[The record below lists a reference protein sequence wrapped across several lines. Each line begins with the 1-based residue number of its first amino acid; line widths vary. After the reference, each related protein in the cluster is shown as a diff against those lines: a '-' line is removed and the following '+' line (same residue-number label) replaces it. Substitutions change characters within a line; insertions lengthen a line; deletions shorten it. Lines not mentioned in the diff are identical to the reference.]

1 MPLTLL
7 AGALA
12 ALLLGLFLRSAASG
26 IGLPYRV
33 VQYVYYAFGSLE
45 TYQKTNDVHRGITDM
60 IDSQSRSFVESLIRQ
75 VVPSQAGWFSARF
88 PTDKGTYHGYAE
100 KYDALLTPYRT
111 LNQVRLLEVGVKKG
125 GSLVL
130 WREFFPHSAFI
141 VGIDVHPGVPRF
153 SRDVHMKVLIMDSRD
168 RKVVGQALR
177 GVDFDIIIDDGL
189 HHPDAQRRTYSALR
203 PHLRAT
209 GVYIIEDA
217 YEFSPDDFE
226 EFGDEA
232 TVIPDKSGQK
242 LVVLRPGESLAPRLT
257 T

>member
-1 MPLTLL
+1 MTLTLL

-12 ALLLGLFLRSAASG
+12 FLLLGLFLRSAASG
-26 IGLPYRV
+26 YGWPNRL

-45 TYQKTNDVHRGITDM
+45 TYQKTSGGRDGIADM
-60 IDSQSRSFVESLIRQ
+60 IDHQDRSFVESLIRR
-75 VVPSQAGWFSARF
+75 VVPSQDGWFAARF
-88 PTDKGTYHGYAE
+88 PTDKGTYHDYAE
-100 KYDALLTPYRT
+100 KYDALLTPYRA
-111 LNQVRLLEVGVKKG
+111 LDGVRLLEVGVKKG

-153 SRDVHMKVLIMDSRD
+153 SRDVHLKVLIMDSRD

-189 HHPDAQRRTYSALR
+189 HHPDAQRTTYSVLR
-203 PHLRAT
+203 PHLKAT

-217 YEFSPDDFE
+217 YEFSPDDYE
-226 EFGDEA
+226 DFGDEA
-232 TVIPDKSGQK
+232 TVVPDKSGQS
-242 LVVLRPGESLAPRLT
+242 LVVLRPRESLAPHLT
-257 T
+257 V